1 MDDIKDRKAGC
12 EFRTLVFTLVCKKT
26 EIDGSQISKG
36 IAGIGRN
43 GQNRDMVH
51 TAHFSHSNG
60 GFEISSSANQDQKTL
75 IFLVL
80 QDVGGHFGGF
90 QQIYILPS
98 NGKQQFFKVIAE
110 DRSESTGGP
119 YIDRAVTVK
128 IMKGSGKLFF

>member
-1 MDDIKDRKAGC
+1 MYHIKDRKAGC
-12 EFRTLVFTLVCKKT
+12 EFRTLVFTFVCKKT

-43 GQNRDMVH
+43 GQNRDMIH
-51 TAHFSHSNG
+51 TAYFSHSNG
-60 GFEISSSANQDQKTL
+60 WFKVSSSTDQDQKTL

-90 QQIYILPS
+90 QQIYILPTD
-98 NGKQQFFKVIAE
+98 GKQQFFKVIAE
-110 DRSESTGGP
+110 DRRKSAGGP